1 MAKIVGQ
8 AEDGISFLDLLLDE
22 NLCSGELYLEK
33 KMAVQVGGINSY
45 LKAKQKYE
53 LLIRV
58 AKVKPVR
65 IIEAEPDEDREYL
78 ELRDDE
84 GHQSVSYGWETDCY
98 VVGRYSEELQKANL
112 FNCVVETLLEEAAQA
127 DRKEKTIAF
136 LEKMVGRGEN
146 YWHIA
151 EGSQPI
157 MIYKGEGICYNVLN
171 VFAEQFGM
179 ALEGTG
185 KQVIYFDS
193 SQNEIEKLTDYMY
206 QHFQAVIGIQ
216 TYLFTVKMRDEK
228 HYLHEYFYGPKF
240 NFIFDHPVWM
250 NQHLQHRYTDFYVLT
265 HDQNYVNFI
274 EHYYKKKAFLF
285 PPAGVKPDALEAKE
299 RIYDLTFIGTYGN
312 YWNEVLRIHQ
322 MERRKRF
329 IANRFLLVMRKNPD
343 LTAEIALEETLRQC
357 DQVLSEQEF
366 LDLLYELRRVIY
378 CVMHYYRDRVIREIL
393 ESGIQL
399 DVFGDSWRICPLAKY
414 PNLVCH
420 PEVTVEESYKIWRQ
434 SKLSLNIMSWHKGG
448 FTERMANIML
458 SGAVLVT
465 DKTTYLDGRYDEE
478 DLVTFDLSEYEK
490 LPSKIKALLKDREYM
505 GKIARN
511 GKNKTEKTA
520 TWEIRAK
527 QLMLLLKEIRK

>member
-179 ALEGTG
+179 ALTNMG
-185 KQVIYFDS
+185 KQIIYFDS
-193 SQNEIEKLTDYMY
+193 TVNEIDKLTEYMY
-206 QHFQAVIGIQ
+206 CHFQAVIGVQ
-216 TYLFTVKMRDEK
+216 TYLFSIKMKDEI
-228 HYLHEYFYGPKF
+228 HYLHEYIYGPKF
-240 NFIFDHPVWM
+240 NFIFDHPAWIYR
-250 NQHLQHRYTDFYVLT
+250 HLQHHYSDFYVLT
-265 HDQNYVNFI
+265 LDQNYVKFI
-274 EHYYKKKAFLF
+274 ERYYKIQSVFF
-285 PPAGVKPDALEAKE
+285 PPAGMVSCNTEDLE
-299 RIYDLTFIGTYGN
+299 RIYDFTFIGTYGD
-312 YWNEVLRIHQ
+312 YWEKVLAMHQ
-322 MERRKRF
+322 MERSKRF
-329 IANRFLLVMRKNPD
+329 MANHFLLMMRKNPD
-343 LTAEIALEETLRQC
+343 MTAEKALEETLEEYGMR
-357 DQVLSEQEF
+357 LSDQEF
-366 LDLLYELRRVIY
+366 LDLLYELRWVIY
-378 CVMHYYRDRVIREIL
+378 CVMNYYRDRVVRCIL
-393 ESGIQL
+393 ESGIQV
-399 DVFGDSWRICPLAKY
+399 DVFGDSWQQCPLASY
-414 PNLVCH
+414 SNLICH
-420 PEVTVEESYKIWRQ
+420 PSVTAEESIQVWKQ
-434 SKLSLNIMSWHKGG
+434 SKLSLNVMSWHKGG